1 MVDILNLKRYSNLM
15 AYDQAAKDLAKKLY
29 EQYYCDQKT
38 SCEEVVLVVRKRNR
52 KAKKGSAKTKYER
65 EQR

>member
-1 MVDILNLKRYSNLM
+1 M
-15 AYDQAAKDLAKKLY
+15 AYTQEAKDLAKKLY

-38 SCEEVVLVVRKRNR
+38 EDDEVVLIVRKRNR
-52 KAKKGSAKTKYER
+52 KVKKGSAKTKYER